1 MERKEKSE
9 KTKINVSKS
18 EVPRLV
24 KDGFVIEANQRRKD
38 FKKMHDYIFSRFLST
53 DTERGDD
60 HPDILFGGK
69 DSILPPKREEEKKK

>member
-1 MERKEKSE
+1 MPDRGGDKNLK

-38 FKKMHDYIFSRFLST
+38 F
-53 DTERGDD
+53 E
-60 HPDILFGGK
+60 K
-69 DSILPPKREEEKKK
+69 DA